1 MALFGLLLPLSVAAL
16 FDSPYIEHVDLAA
29 YRAAVQDPDYLVVS
43 VIYDEAGEGSQT
55 LSRLLEA
62 VLPKY
67 HFFCKV
73 VALDCTY
80 DSEACPKEIRSSL
93 PALTSYQPAGL
104 NPYTGKPLVYQRD
117 YEGMIGEKELTDWLA
132 SYTAFFGEELND
144 DNFKAFSE
152 EELNKVLLF
161 SNKAHVPLMI
171 KGLSCKYRGR
181 LEFGFIGKDQR
192 DLHTHYQVSA
202 SPTILVLTQDG
213 AHTYEGAAEFE
224 AISDYLEAFASSEKK
239 PAKIKQ
245 AKDLPREVVDGFE
258 ARSVKAEDF
267 EELLERSQKLVLV
280 HYYKQNVAPSWP
292 DVKDKYKGV
301 VDLVELDCSQD
312 TNWELAKTH
321 GAKRLPSMRLF
332 PANRKRK
339 SLEISFDEYFEE
351 TVSKE
356 LRYTIHPVNDHSMGL
371 FVQSMKD
378 LDKIG
383 FLLLSDKPLS
393 LQFKA
398 IAAEPYFKETMS
410 FGYYAGSDKEILRS
424 FSLNRHPTIVAFIT
438 VGDEGQMNTAEY
450 AGSLE
455 DFKAI
460 HSFAEDLLKAFDK
473 QPEDDEDW
481 REEDI
486 PHFDSL
492 NFNRLC
498 LKKGGVCVVALLEGA
513 LVSSSQTDK
522 HNSRHLETLQRLQAE
537 AYKQK
542 TPTRYG
548 WVDGVCQHDVRE
560 AFNIPET
567 ALPNVGFYF
576 PGKKL

>member
-1 MALFGLLLPLSVAAL
+1 
-16 FDSPYIEHVDLAA
+16 
-29 YRAAVQDPDYLVVS
+29 
-43 VIYDEAGEGSQT
+43 
-55 LSRLLEA
+55 
-62 VLPKY
+62 
-67 HFFCKV
+67 
-73 VALDCTY
+73 
-80 DSEACPKEIRSSL
+80 
-93 PALTSYQPAGL
+93 
-104 NPYTGKPLVYQRD
+104 
-117 YEGMIGEKELTDWLA
+117 
-132 SYTAFFGEELND
+132 
-144 DNFKAFSE
+144 
-152 EELNKVLLF
+152 
-161 SNKAHVPLMI
+161 
-171 KGLSCKYRGR
+171 
-181 LEFGFIGKDQR
+181 
-192 DLHTHYQVSA
+192 
-202 SPTILVLTQDG
+202 
-213 AHTYEGAAEFE
+213 
-224 AISDYLEAFASSEKK
+224 
-239 PAKIKQ
+239 
-245 AKDLPREVVDGFE
+245 
-258 ARSVKAEDF
+258 VKAEDF

-280 HYYKQNVAPSWP
+280 HYYKPNVATSWA
-292 DVKDKYKGV
+292 DITAKYKGV
-301 VDLVELDCSQD
+301 VDLVELDCSQH
-312 TNWELAKTH
+312 TNWDLAKTH
-321 GAKRLPSMRLF
+321 GVKRLPSMRLF

-351 TVSKE
+351 TVGKE
-356 LRYTIHPVNDHSMGL
+356 LKYTVHPLANHSMGQ

-398 IAAEPYFKETMS
+398 SAAEPYFKETMS